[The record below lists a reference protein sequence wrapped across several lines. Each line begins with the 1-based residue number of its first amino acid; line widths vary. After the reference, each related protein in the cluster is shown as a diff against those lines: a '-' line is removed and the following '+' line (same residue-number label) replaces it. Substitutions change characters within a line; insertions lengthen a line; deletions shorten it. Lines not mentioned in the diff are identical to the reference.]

1 MQTSNNEMVF
11 SRFKKIHNEIL
22 NKKTNLVVV
31 TKGRSFS
38 NFEEIVRSGHIHYG
52 ENKVQEAKIKWTT
65 IREKYLK
72 IKLHLIGG
80 LQSNK
85 AKDAVQLFDY
95 IHSVDS
101 IKLAN
106 ELKKFELKF
115 NLKRKYFIQVNIGDE
130 EQKSGVSLN
139 NLDNLFNFCKSA
151 DQLNIIGLMCIPP
164 ANLDPS
170 SFFKKLNELNNHY
183 KLNDISMGM
192 SNDYSIA
199 LAHGSTFI
207 RVGSAIFNDT

>member
-1 MQTSNNEMVF
+1 MKPLTKEVIF
-11 SRFKKIHNEIL
+11 SRFKKIHDEII

-38 NFEEIVRSGHIHYG
+38 NFEEIINSGHVHYG
-52 ENKVQEAKIKWTT
+52 ENKVQEAKCKW
-65 IREKYLK
+65 IPLKLKYFK
-72 IKLHLIGG
+72 IKLHLIGS

-106 ELKKFELKF
+106 ELKKFEVLL
-115 NLKRKYFIQVNIGDE
+115 NLKRKYFIQVNIGNE
-130 EQKSGVSLN
+130 GQKSGVSLD
-139 NLDNLFNFCKSA
+139 NLDNLFNFCKSS

-170 SFFKKLNELNNHY
+170 SFFKRLNELNSHY
-183 KLNDISMGM
+183 QLTDLSMGM
-192 SNDYSIA
+192 SNDYPIA

-207 RVGSAIFNDT
+207 RVGSAIFNTV

>member
-199 LAHGSTFI
+199 LAYGSTFI